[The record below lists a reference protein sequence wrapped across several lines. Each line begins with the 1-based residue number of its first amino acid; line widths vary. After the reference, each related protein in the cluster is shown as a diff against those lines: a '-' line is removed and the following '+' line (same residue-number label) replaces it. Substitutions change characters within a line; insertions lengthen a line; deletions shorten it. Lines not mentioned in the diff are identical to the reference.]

1 MRIVLVGLALLVWI
15 LQLRGEPRHL
25 DPSDMFRIEAFGEVV
40 PSPDG
45 RLLAFVRIRGKS
57 TSKFHMRD
65 LMNGLD
71 RADIWLFDSENSR
84 SWNLTDGAVDGS
96 GSFLPAWSASG
107 RNLAFLSTRG
117 GDVRL
122 WAWDRNTRK
131 LKAVSRVG
139 VEIQRPVWVSENEV
153 LCPGVRDGRKATNFE
168 LDVQAVDA
176 AIRIWPAAFQGLR
189 PTGSALS
196 TSPGEDSERSSAP
209 LWKFEIAKGSA
220 VPVMRGEFTT
230 VTPAPTGRRFAAL
243 RAVGRIRP
251 EPGHVLPNRNP
262 VKYKLVVSDDPAIEA
277 EDVVPGSIRWSRGG
291 RLALQSRTSKRPFDW
306 VVVGGPNLTSTFQT
320 PPSTIVPTIDRD
332 GFIAAADG
340 RLWFIEAATGVP
352 QVHSRFMG
360 SVNAI
365 LWSDG
370 AQAVVTSGGELRT
383 TDLRTGEFRQL
394 APPVPDA
401 EFKTFV
407 AKKGTAVFVT
417 TASDGTSALWYG
429 EHRIAWINQFL
440 AQIAQG
446 KLRRIEYR
454 SSDGRPLDAWL
465 LLPPGHSDG
474 HRLPTVV
481 WVYAG
486 LSYSD
491 TPPVFSVRL
500 NSSGPYNLQL
510 LAARG
515 YAVLLPS
522 MPLKPEGQASDPY
535 SELPDG
541 VLPAVD
547 KAIELG
553 FSDPERVAVMG
564 HSFGGYSVLGLITQT
579 ARFRAAISLSGFCNL
594 MSLYGVLDTR
604 FRFEDRA
611 RERLLHMV
619 FAESGQYRMGAP
631 PWEDAE
637 RYVRNSPLTYAGRV
651 ATPLLIVHGD
661 MDYVPIQ
668 QAEEFFTAMYR
679 QRKVASFVRYWGE
692 GHIIQ
697 SPANVQD
704 MWNRIFDWLQD
715 HLR

>member
-1 MRIVLVGLALLVWI
+1 L
-15 LQLRGEPRHL
+15 
-25 DPSDMFRIEAFGEVV
+25 
-40 PSPDG
+40 
-45 RLLAFVRIRGKS
+45 
-57 TSKFHMRD
+57 
-65 LMNGLD
+65 
-71 RADIWLFDSENSR
+71 
-84 SWNLTDGAVDGS
+84 
-96 GSFLPAWSASG
+96 SF
-107 RNLAFLSTRG
+107 
-117 GDVRL
+117 
-122 WAWDRNTRK
+122 
-131 LKAVSRVG
+131 
-139 VEIQRPVWVSENEV
+139 EI
-153 LCPGVRDGRKATNFE
+153 
-168 LDVQAVDA
+168 DVQAAEA
-176 AIRIWPAAFQGLR
+176 AIRTWPVAFKGIT
-189 PTGSALS
+189 PTRSILS
-196 TSPGEDSERSSAP
+196 STPGEDLKQSSAP
-209 LWKFEIAKGSA
+209 LWKFEMAKGSA
-220 VPVMRGEFTT
+220 VPVMRGEFST

-243 RAVGRIRP
+243 LAVGRIRP
-251 EPGHVLPNRNP
+251 EPGHILPNRNP
-262 VKYKLVVSDDPAIEA
+262 AKYKLVVSDDPAIEA
-277 EDVVPGSIRWSRGG
+277 EDVVPGSVRWSRGG
-291 RLALQSRTSKRPFDW
+291 KLALQSRANKRPSDW
-306 VVVGGPNLTSTFQT
+306 VVVGGPNLTSSFQT
-320 PPSTIVPTIDRD
+320 PPSTIVPAVDRNA
-332 GFIAAADG
+332 FFAAADG
-340 RLWFIEAATGVP
+340 RLWLIDAATGAP
-352 QVHSRFMG
+352 QLDSRFIWP
-360 SVNAI
+360 VNAI

-370 AQAVVTSGGELRT
+370 SHAVVTSGSELHAIN
-383 TDLRTGEFRQL
+383 LQTGEFRQL
-394 APPVPDA
+394 ARPAADA

-407 AKKGTAVFVT
+407 AKNGTAVF
-417 TASDGTSALWYG
+417 ASTGADGTSTLWYG
-429 EHRIAWINQFL
+429 EQRMAWINRFL
-440 AQIAQG
+440 AQILQG
-446 KLRRIEYR
+446 ELQKIEYR
-454 SSDGRPLDAWL
+454 SPDGRLLNAWL
-465 LLPPGHSDG
+465 LLPPGYSDG

-491 TPPVFSVRL
+491 TPPFFSVRL

-611 RERLLHMV
+611 RERLIHMV
-619 FAESGQYRMGAP
+619 FAESGQFRMGAP

-704 MWNRIFDWLQD
+704 MWNRIFAWLQD